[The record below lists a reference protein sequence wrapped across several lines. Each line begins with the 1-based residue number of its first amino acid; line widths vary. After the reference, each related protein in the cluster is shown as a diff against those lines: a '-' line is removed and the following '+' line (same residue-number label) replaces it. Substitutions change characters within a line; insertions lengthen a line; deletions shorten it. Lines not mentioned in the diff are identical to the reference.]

1 MESSDSDP
9 ESSVSSESCLFEA
22 GLASPEGKD
31 ADDEDVEAMAPP
43 PPAEDVHELID
54 STTPD
59 LSQSSG
65 IVMSLLEAAGLG
77 GGGGGGRIIC
87 GGDR

>member
-1 MESSDSDP
+1 MSQDI
-9 ESSVSSESCLFEA
+9 
-22 GLASPEGKD
+22 D
-31 ADDEDVEAMAPP
+31 ADDEDAEVTAP
-43 PPAEDVHELID
+43 PPAELVLGLMDEA
-54 STTPD
+54 TPD

-65 IVMSLLEAAGLG
+65 MVMSLLGAAGLGG